1 MYFTMDNF
9 ATFLGKGFLV
19 VGGIGIAVLLLALL
33 VWLAGVAW
41 IAASERWRDICKA
54 ESLIHE
60 YRREREEYLQWKK
73 QKQAESRE

>member
-1 MYFTMDNF
+1 MDNF

-19 VGGIGIAVLLLALL
+19 VGGLGIAVLLLALL

>member
-1 MYFTMDNF
+1 MDNF

-54 ESLIHE
+54 ESLIRE

-73 QKQAESRE
+73 QKQAESAESQK

>member
-1 MYFTMDNF
+1 MDNF

-73 QKQAESRE
+73 QKQAESDESHE

>member
-1 MYFTMDNF
+1 MDNF

-19 VGGIGIAVLLLALL
+19 VGGIGITVLLLALL

>member
-1 MYFTMDNF
+1 MDNF

-73 QKQAESRE
+73 QKQAESCE

>member
-1 MYFTMDNF
+1 MDNF
-9 ATFLGKGFLV
+9 ATLLGKGFLV

>member
-1 MYFTMDNF
+1 MDNF

>member
-1 MYFTMDNF
+1 MDNF

-54 ESLIHE
+54 ESLIRE
-60 YRREREEYLQWKK
+60 YRRERDEYLQWKK
-73 QKQAESRE
+73 QKQAESDEPHE

>member
-1 MYFTMDNF
+1 MNNF

-60 YRREREEYLQWKK
+60 YRREREKYLQWKK
-73 QKQAESRE
+73 QKQAESAESHE

>member
-1 MYFTMDNF
+1 MDNF

-60 YRREREEYLQWKK
+60 YRRERAEYLQWKK
-73 QKQAESRE
+73 QKQAESDESHE